1 MTPQQYLVQA
11 ARNRGYNPLD
21 LATVMQHESS
31 LNPDVW
37 GGKDGKYYG
46 LIQFGPDERKQFGVN
61 TLNPSFN
68 NQVDAAMNF
77 LDKRGYKPTM
87 GLLDMYSTVLAG
99 SPGHYNRADQN
110 GSVAEHVSKMDAD
123 KVAAQ
128 KWLGAELAQ
137 NAAQSVGKP
146 MQLSSAAP
154 STNTQSDNSDPIGEL
169 IKKDELE
176 RSQAWNN
183 VGQYGH
189 GLLGAAQPGGQ
200 VIAQSSPLSPIPM
213 AQATFGAHIPDPSQ
227 FRKIGL
233 LGR

>member
-1 MTPQQYLVQA
+1 MTMTNQQYLLQA

-21 LATVMQHESS
+21 LATVMQYESS

-46 LIQFGPDERKQFGVN
+46 LIQFGPEERKKYGVN

-68 NQVDAAMNF
+68 NQVDAAINF
-77 LDKRGYKPTM
+77 LDGRGYKPSM

-110 GSVAEHVSKMDAD
+110 GSVSQHVGRMDQARKD
-123 KVAAQ
+123 AQ
-128 KWLGAELAQ
+128 KWFGAELAT
-137 NAAQSVGKP
+137 NAAMPVGEP
-146 MQLSSAAP
+146 MQLSSANPAP
-154 STNTQSDNSDPIGEL
+154 AKKDPIGDL
-169 IKKDELE
+169 IKRDELE
-176 RSQAWNN
+176 RSQAWDQ
-183 VGQYGH
+183 VGNYGL
-189 GLLGAAQPGGQ
+189 GLLGAQQPGGQ
-200 VIAQSSPLSPIPM
+200 IVAQSSPLSPAPM
-213 AQATFGAHIPDPSQ
+213 AQATFGAHIPDARQ